1 MRKAA
6 VVGARRGGEVGRRVL
21 LSHPGR
27 SSMWRGVLVVG
38 SEGGRSVARACRK
51 RRSVWRALGLHWS
64 GVVEH
69 VQAGGWRR
77 AAASR
82 RGAVVDSS
90 SKELA
95 VVGRVGDRGAVLKA
109 VGVAV
114 VVGVVDRRRSPLR
127 PTLPLFLL
135 SSLFLFSFMI
145 QIC

>member
-1 MRKAA
+1 
-6 VVGARRGGEVGRRVL
+6 VE
-21 LSHPGR
+21 
-27 SSMWRGVLVVG
+27 
-38 SEGGRSVARACRK
+38 EGGRQSE
-51 RRSVWRALGLHWS
+51 RRS
-64 GVVEH
+64 
-69 VQAGGWRR
+69 RR
-77 AAASR
+77 L
-82 RGAVVDSS
+82 VDSS